1 MSDGEKQKI
10 VRDMDTSEIRNRYQE
25 ILHKRYCELTK
36 SDIIFL
42 VDMAGEGLNAR
53 IDKDFS
59 YE

>member
-1 MSDGEKQKI
+1 MVSEQHKTA
-10 VRDMDTSEIRNRYQE
+10 RYMDTSEVRNRYQK
-25 ILHKRYCELTK
+25 ILRKKYCELTT
-36 SDIIFL
+36 SDINFL